1 MVDHDKETIEAGTE
15 EILGLSQAAK
25 LLSVHRNTLRNWS
38 NNGMIKAYRLGS
50 RGDRRFV
57 LSELLEFLQ
66 SRTAKLGDRE
76 QDHASATG
84 ASRRR

>member
-1 MVDHDKETIEAGTE
+1 MVDNSNKTPEAGTE

-50 RGDRRFV
+50 RGDRRFM

-66 SRTAKLGDRE
+66 SRSDKLENGKEDRVP
-76 QDHASATG
+76 AAG